1 MVICSTTI
9 YSEQLGLTINP
20 SLQVQNQE
28 ERLLLLAFI
37 RLKEE
42 ELSYMV

>member
-1 MVICSTTI
+1 MVICSTTL
-9 YSEQLGLTINP
+9 YSEQLGLTNNP